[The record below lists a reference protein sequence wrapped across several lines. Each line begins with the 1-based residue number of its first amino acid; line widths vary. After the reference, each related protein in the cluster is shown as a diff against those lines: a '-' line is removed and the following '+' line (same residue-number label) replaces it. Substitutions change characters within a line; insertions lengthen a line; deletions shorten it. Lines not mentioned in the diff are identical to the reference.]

1 VIAQRRDPSRRNW
14 PNSGAAEAG
23 HGLVTV
29 EQRLGYEGPLDLDV
43 HPTNAGHSFAARAFE
58 AVWNSLR

>member
-1 VIAQRRDPSRRNW
+1 
-14 PNSGAAEAG
+14 
-23 HGLVTV
+23 VTV